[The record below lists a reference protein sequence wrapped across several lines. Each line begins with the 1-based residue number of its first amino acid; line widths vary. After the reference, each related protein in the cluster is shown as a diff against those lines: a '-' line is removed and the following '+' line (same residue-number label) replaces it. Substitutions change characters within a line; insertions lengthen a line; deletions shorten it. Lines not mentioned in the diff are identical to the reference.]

1 MEKNDRKTNNTPLF
15 INLFLYYNTA
25 TTIFMN
31 GFFSF
36 MLSLA
41 TVYKLGAPVSPILLR

>member
-1 MEKNDRKTNNTPLF
+1 MKKVSKTNKSNIIFPFF
-15 INLFLYYNTA
+15 IVA